1 MHSRRIINGAF
12 IDERKGEDR
21 REDDL
26 GPPAG
31 WNERRKSVERRLPTI
46 DEESLSEIEWF
57 RHLVCF
63 VVKRRSV
70 ENAIRSYER
79 NAPCVSFAAPA
90 ASDAD

>member
-1 MHSRRIINGAF
+1 MHSRRIINGVF

-31 WNERRKSVERRLPTI
+31 WNERRNSVERRLPTI

-63 VVKRRSV
+63 VTKRRSD
-70 ENAIRSYER
+70 ENAIRR
-79 NAPCVSFAAPA
+79 RDRHAP
-90 ASDAD
+90 

>member
-1 MHSRRIINGAF
+1 
-12 IDERKGEDR
+12 
-21 REDDL
+21 
-26 GPPAG
+26 
-31 WNERRKSVERRLPTI
+31 VERRLPTI